1 MRQTPAIT
9 QLTLVGPDGR
19 ERLRISNLKQ
29 DVTNSLADL
38 SADLAFLEAAA
49 RKVYRGKVEFR
60 QQSVPY
66 ITIARS
72 GAQKSAGVV
81 IADVNLRFMWD
92 VVLGIKVGETG
103 RTIVVDQTGRLIAAP
118 DISMVLR
125 NTDLSTLSHIEA
137 AKAMSG
143 RDGAV
148 RSFLCNKRRGRRC
161 AQHLRSNK
169 PAGMEAFRRAPRRAR
184 LMHLS
189 TPH

>member
-103 RTIVVDQTGRLIAAP
+103 RTIVVDQTRTP
-118 DISMVLR
+118 D
-125 NTDLSTLSHIEA
+125 
-137 AKAMSG
+137 
-143 RDGAV
+143 
-148 RSFLCNKRRGRRC
+148 RRPRYQHGV
-161 AQHLRSNK
+161 AQHRLEHAEPHRGCKGDVGPRWSS
-169 PAGMEAFRRAPRRAR
+169 AF
-184 LMHLS
+184 LS
-189 TPH
+189 RQQT